1 MGAGVGCYGRA
12 RCLISPRVSR
22 VTGAER
28 AGRVRHFFTVDVE
41 EYFQVVALAPYAP
54 MSKWESFPTRVEA
67 SIDALLALME
77 RRGATGTFFT
87 VGWVAERHPEMM
99 RRIVA
104 AGHEVASHTYDHV
117 RITHQ
122 TPEHFRDSVRRT
134 KQIIE
139 DITGAAVIG
148 FRAPSFSI
156 IPGYEWALDILV
168 EEGHRYD
175 SSLFPVRRSGYG
187 YPGGERDPYW
197 LERPAG
203 KLAEF
208 PPVTLDVLGAR
219 LPAAGGAYFRILPPQ
234 LVHAALASAEK
245 RGVPGT
251 FYIHP
256 WEWDPGQPRL
266 EVPVL
271 TRIRHYAGQGGV
283 LGRIDALLAKFPSEP
298 IRNSPM
304 LAAA

>member
-1 MGAGVGCYGRA
+1 
-12 RCLISPRVSR
+12 
-22 VTGAER
+22 
-28 AGRVRHFFTVDVE
+28 
-41 EYFQVVALAPYAP
+41 
-54 MSKWESFPTRVEA
+54 
-67 SIDALLALME
+67 
-77 RRGATGTFFT
+77 
-87 VGWVAERHPEMM
+87 
-99 RRIVA
+99 
-104 AGHEVASHTYDHV
+104 
-117 RITHQ
+117 
-122 TPEHFRDSVRRT
+122 
-134 KQIIE
+134 
-139 DITGAAVIG
+139 
-148 FRAPSFSI
+148 
-156 IPGYEWALDILV
+156 
-168 EEGHRYD
+168 
-175 SSLFPVRRSGYG
+175 VRRSGYG

-234 LVHAALASAEK
+234 LVHAALASSER

-266 EVPVL
+266 DVPVL